1 MAAAVRLRPYAPADD
16 DALEALERDAMMGPA
31 RARARRNR
39 WRAVARRTRRHH
51 RRALAKFLA
60 GSRVFRRAQSP
71 AENRVRIP
79 AQAWLRAVVRV
90 EFCHHGRFDA
100 KQRQFDD
107 HAVVVA
113 EAPDGGVVGVVCVA
127 VKKNVTVAG
136 QARTAGYVSGLRVA
150 STWQRKG
157 VGRLLA
163 GRAEAAAADRGVDYL
178 YVSVNASNPR
188 ARRFFADRGYAVAAR
203 AGTTRGAFAIL
214 CAERARS

>member
-1 MAAAVRLRPYAPADD
+1 MAGGGAADATAP
-16 DALEALERDAMMGPA
+16 PA
-31 RARARRNR
+31 RAGEISGGSARFSPSPIPGRE
-39 WRAVARRTRRHH
+39 
-51 RRALAKFLA
+51 
-60 GSRVFRRAQSP
+60 SRS
-71 AENRVRIP
+71 NP

-203 AGTTRGAFAIL
+203 AGTRGAFADSLRGAGAVLNTPSKIP
-214 CAERARS
+214 CRRVAVTPRVPRG